1 MSGCGSAMT
10 ASKNG
15 FTLIE
20 VMAAVL
26 VLGLLYTVLATA
38 AMRGLRS
45 EGTDR
50 RRADAAMIADRRLA
64 EIETKLSAGKALKD
78 GRTQDEQEP
87 FKILVEVAPADLLGL
102 LPARLRAE
110 IARSTDPKAPSVLH
124 DERGQSRVRRV
135 SVVVAW
141 DEAGEPDQVERTTF
155 AFDTSTLAQ
164 YFPPAGDAAKGA
176 ANHDPLDELRK
187 QAPPELQSLIP
198 GGNTA
203 PGPTQ

>member
-1 MSGCGSAMT
+1 MT
-10 ASKNG
+10 ARRNG

-26 VLGLLYTVLATA
+26 VLALLYTVLASA

-50 RRADAAMIADRRLA
+50 RRADAAMIADRRLS
-64 EIETKLSAGKALKD
+64 EIETGLSAGVAPKD
-78 GRTQDEQEP
+78 GRSEDEQEP
-87 FKILVEVAPADLLGL
+87 FKILVEVAPADVLAL
-102 LPARLRAE
+102 LPAALRGE
-110 IARSTDPKAPSVLH
+110 IARATDPKAPSVLH

-155 AFDTSTLAQ
+155 AFDTSALAQ
-164 YFPPAGDAAKGA
+164 YFPSEGGDGAGDAA
-176 ANHDPLDELRK
+176 NQDPLEDLRK

-198 GGNTA
+198 GGKTA
-203 PGPTQ
+203 PRRSR